1 MRLSDKIEWLLTKS
15 GLRPYGIGK
24 AIGLSTQSID
34 PYRKDLNKIKRMG
47 LARAELLEDYMGKL
61 TWEEVVEARGYKKT
75 IQLIQ
80 IVDYDDDELV
90 SLFEN
95 IRFVCSLKWM
105 DENEERLEIGVETY
119 SPGPF
124 KNEPYSVEE
133 LAFLREFNQ
142 ELKEDF
148 VDYIQA
154 CGEMIVTESGEVLY
168 QVREGRY
175 RIVYAER
182 DNQRNGAP
190 KILDVESV
198 LEEAMPISLEKVLK
212 RLGGKEE
219 QEGV

>member
-1 MRLSDKIEWLLTKS
+1 
-15 GLRPYGIGK
+15 
-24 AIGLSTQSID
+24 
-34 PYRKDLNKIKRMG
+34 
-47 LARAELLEDYMGKL
+47 
-61 TWEEVVEARGYKKT
+61 
-75 IQLIQ
+75 
-80 IVDYDDDELV
+80 
-90 SLFEN
+90 
-95 IRFVCSLKWM
+95 M

-124 KNEPYSVEE
+124 KKEPYSVEE

-154 CGEMIVTESGEVLY
+154 CGKMIVTESGEVLY

>member
-1 MRLSDKIEWLLTKS
+1 
-15 GLRPYGIGK
+15 
-24 AIGLSTQSID
+24 
-34 PYRKDLNKIKRMG
+34 
-47 LARAELLEDYMGKL
+47 
-61 TWEEVVEARGYKKT
+61 
-75 IQLIQ
+75 
-80 IVDYDDDELV
+80 
-90 SLFEN
+90 
-95 IRFVCSLKWM
+95 M

-154 CGEMIVTESGEVLY
+154 CGKKIITENGEVLY
-168 QVREGRY
+168 QVSEGRY
-175 RIVYAER
+175 RIVYAEQ
-182 DNQRNGAP
+182 DNQRSGAP

-219 QEGV
+219 QEGG

>member
-1 MRLSDKIEWLLTKS
+1 
-15 GLRPYGIGK
+15 
-24 AIGLSTQSID
+24 
-34 PYRKDLNKIKRMG
+34 
-47 LARAELLEDYMGKL
+47 
-61 TWEEVVEARGYKKT
+61 
-75 IQLIQ
+75 
-80 IVDYDDDELV
+80 
-90 SLFEN
+90 
-95 IRFVCSLKWM
+95 M

-154 CGEMIVTESGEVLY
+154 CGKKIITENGEVLY
-168 QVREGRY
+168 Q
-175 RIVYAER
+175 
-182 DNQRNGAP
+182 DNQRSGAP

-212 RLGGKEE
+212 RLGGREE
-219 QEGV
+219 QEGG